1 MNWILLFYKIVFAGL
16 FKVIQGIEQAKVM
29 IVQIIDGFFYQFIVA
44 MLSLALLLYQGIGD
58 QALTW
63 MSAWFLGAGSV
74 MTPKMSLIIVS
85 AKFLPLMAA
94 LFIHGCVHRFMRWR
108 GKEEQFRAFF
118 SSQEKVLSHGLTF
131 ISIISMV
138 GAFNS
143 SGVRALN
150 INMGVLIFTVIFFY
164 MSVINEIYSVI
175 AFSRQRK
182 GTRH

>member
-1 MNWILLFYKIVFAGL
+1 MNWILQFYEMF
-16 FKVIQGIEQAKVM
+16 FKTLIKVLQGIEQAKMM
-29 IVQIIDGFFYQFIVA
+29 IVHIIDGFFYQFIVA
-44 MLSLALLLYQGIGD
+44 MLSLALLFYQGIGD

-85 AKFLPLMAA
+85 AIFLPLMAA

-138 GAFNS
+138 AAFNS

-164 MSVINEIYSVI
+164 MSVINEFYSVI